1 MLDNRYINL
10 VKTSFEV
17 IQNSHVPLHS
27 SKFSK
32 KKYNQHQL
40 LSLIILKEDI
50 GKDYRDFTELIQ
62 IMVPLREM
70 IGLKEVPHFTTL
82 QKFMTRVPSL
92 TFKIILK
99 NVIRRLHQKGEKIKI
114 TSIDATGFTSSYA
127 SHYYSK
133 RISKIRKSFI
143 KASIAVDSDKLIIMG
158 WKFSK
163 VPVHDSQ
170 HARSLINQVQKIT
183 KSDCYTMDKGY
194 DSEIIHK
201 YIRENIGAESIIP
214 VRKWNG
220 YIYSGKYRME
230 MFQDFDEDK
239 YGQRNMVETVFSMI
253 KRRYGDTVRSR
264 KYYNQTKEIK
274 IRMILHNMNL

>member
-10 VKTSFEV
+10 VKTSLEV
-17 IQNSHVPLHS
+17 IRNSRVPLHS

-32 KKYNQHQL
+32 RKYNQHQL

-62 IMVPLREM
+62 IMNPLREI

-92 TFKIILK
+92 TFKIILR
-99 NVIRRLHQKGEKIKI
+99 NVVRRMHQKGDKIKI

-133 RISKIRKSFI
+133 RINKTRKSFI

-170 HARSLINQVQKIT
+170 HARSLVNQVQKIT
-183 KSDCYTMDKGY
+183 KSECYTMDKGY
-194 DSEIIHK
+194 DSEKIHE
-201 YIRENIGAESIIP
+201 YIRESIKADSIIP

-220 YIYSGKYRME
+220 NIYSGKYRME
-230 MFQDFDEDK
+230 MFRDFDKEK

-274 IRMILHNMNL
+274 IRMILHNMSI

>member
-1 MLDNRYINL
+1 MLDNMYINL

-40 LSLIILKEDI
+40 LTLIILKEDI
-50 GKDYRDFTELIQ
+50 GKDYRDFAELIQ
-62 IMVPLREM
+62 IMVPLREI

-99 NVIRRLHQKGEKIKI
+99 NVVRRLHQKGDKIKI

-133 RISKIRKSFI
+133 RINKTRRNFI
-143 KASIAVDSDKLIIMG
+143 KASIAVDSDKLTIMG

-163 VPVHDSQ
+163 LPVHDSQ
-170 HARSLINQVQKIT
+170 HARSLVNQVQKIT
-183 KSDCYTMDKGY
+183 KSECYTMDEGY

-201 YIRENIGAESIIP
+201 YIREDIGAESIIP
-214 VRKWNG
+214 VLKWNG
-220 YIYSGKYRME
+220 KIYTGKYRME
-230 MFQDFDEDK
+230 MFRDFDKEK

-274 IRMILHNMNL
+274 IRMILHNMNI